1 MTGRDP
7 TRPAPAQERSAVH
20 RTALVT
26 GANRGLG
33 LEVCRQLGRRGLRV
47 VLTGRDGPAVRAAAA
62 ALRGEGL
69 DVLDV
74 VLDVRR
80 EGAADSLAERLRQA
94 GLRVDVLVNNAAVNP
109 AGTLLEAPAEAFRE
123 AIGTNFAGALWTCR
137 AFVPAMVA
145 AGYGRVVNVSSDYGS
160 FGAGLEGPAA
170 YSLSK
175 AALNALTVKLASE
188 VTDDVKVN
196 AAHPGWVR
204 TRMGG
209 PAAQRSP
216 AARSP
221 EDAARGIVWLAT
233 LSPRGPNGGF
243 FRDHRRIPW

>member
-1 MTGRDP
+1 MR
-7 TRPAPAQERSAVH
+7 RPPPRQ

-26 GANRGLG
+26 GANRGIG

-47 VLTGRDGPAVRAAAA
+47 VLTGRDGAAAREA
-62 ALRGEGL
+62 ATLLRVEGL
-69 DVLDV
+69 DVLDAI
-74 VLDVRR
+74 LDVRQ
-80 EGAADSLAERLRQA
+80 EGAAAILAERLRQA
-94 GLRVDVLVNNAAVNP
+94 GIRVDVLVNNAAVYP
-109 AGTLLEAPAEAFRE
+109 EGSLLEAPPEAFRE
-123 AIGTNFAGALWTCR
+123 ALETNVMGALWACR
-137 AFVPAMVA
+137 AFVPDMLS

-175 AALNALTVKLASE
+175 AALNALTVKLAAAVSG
-188 VTDDVKVN
+188 DVKVN

-209 PAAQRSP
+209 AASLRSSV
-216 AARSP
+216 ARSA

-233 LSPRGPNGGF
+233 LSSRGPNGGF
-243 FRDHRRIPW
+243 FRDHRRIAW